1 MFQHVPHLCSRL
13 VVEHIEDITQAWND
27 VEEAEEK
34 DDDALIKSWLPNPET
49 EIKTEADA
57 KQAIPGQILQD
68 PSTSHGASAVCDF
81 LLKGFTSDYANALAR
96 RMAPCSSDTWVV
108 LDHGSSTA
116 SFKSRQL
123 LFPCDDVSFAVA
135 LAADTRTTKVLTR
148 RENQVSQGVRW
159 GLPIY
164 EHQRNLYA

>member
-1 MFQHVPHLCSRL
+1 MFQHVPDLCSRL

-68 PSTSHGASAVCDF
+68 PSTSHGAPAVCDF

-96 RMAPCSSDTWVV
+96 RMAPCSCDTWVV
-108 LDHGSSTA
+108 LDHGGSIVFPDGTLA
-116 SFKSRQL
+116 MVVCKD
-123 LFPCDDVSFAVA
+123 LFAY
-135 LAADTRTTKVLTR
+135 
-148 RENQVSQGVRW
+148 G
-159 GLPIY
+159 
-164 EHQRNLYA
+164 

>member
-1 MFQHVPHLCSRL
+1 MFQHVPDLCSRL

-34 DDDALIKSWLPNPET
+34 DEDALIKLWLPNPET

-57 KQAIPGQILQD
+57 KQAIPGPILQD
-68 PSTSHGASAVCDF
+68 PSNFSRCLGGVRFSSEGFYLGLCECSGSTDGALFKRYVGC
-81 LLKGFTSDYANALAR
+81 R
-96 RMAPCSSDTWVV
+96 
-108 LDHGSSTA
+108 SSTA

-159 GLPIY
+159 GGP
-164 EHQRNLYA
+164 NL